1 MRNLPL
7 AARLSIP
14 AFTLSVGMLSVAMAS
29 SRAVA
34 QSVGPNEAV
43 SPDGAVGD
51 TLTLTPTQKSALYH
65 AVLQQ
70 RARITTA
77 SIDPTIGATV
87 PRSVQLADLPGQSG
101 IQGDNNAETVLK
113 YAMVQG
119 DLVVVDPIQMR
130 VIDIIHGSTRP

>member
-7 AARLSIP
+7 AARLCIP
-14 AFTLSVGMLSVAMAS
+14 AFTLSVAMVS
-29 SRAVA
+29 SGALA
-34 QSVGPNEAV
+34 QSVGSNEAV
-43 SPDGAVGD
+43 TPNGMVGR

-87 PRSVQLADLPGQSG
+87 SRSVQLSDLPGHSG
-101 IQGDNNAETVLK
+101 IQGGIDTEAAFK

-119 DLVVVDPIQMR
+119 DLVVVDPIRMR
-130 VIDIIHGSTRP
+130 VIDIVHGGTRP

>member
-7 AARLSIP
+7 AAKLSIP
-14 AFTLSVGMLSVAMAS
+14 AFTLSIALAS
-29 SRAVA
+29 TGALA

-43 SPDGAVGD
+43 SPDGTVGD
-51 TLTLTPTQKSALYH
+51 ALTLTPIQESALYH

-70 RARITTA
+70 RMRTTTA
-77 SIDPTIGATV
+77 WIDPTIGAPV
-87 PRSVQLADLPGQSG
+87 SAAVQLSDLPGQSG
-101 IQGDNNAETVLK
+101 IQGAIDDEAVLK